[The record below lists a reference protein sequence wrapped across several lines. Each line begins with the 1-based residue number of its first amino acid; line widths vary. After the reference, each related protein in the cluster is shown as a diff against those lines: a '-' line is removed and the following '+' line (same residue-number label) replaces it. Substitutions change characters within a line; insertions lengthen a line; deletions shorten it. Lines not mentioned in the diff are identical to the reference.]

1 MKFEIYGENLNITA
15 AMREKIEKKLTF
27 LNKYILINDD
37 SVARVVVKVYPKN
50 LQKVEV
56 TINTKVGILRAELM
70 HEDFYAAFDL
80 VIDKLEDQIRRQ
92 KTRLNKKHK
101 ESLNEAFYSNEELVD
116 ELVRTKRV
124 VALEM
129 DIEQAIMEMEILGH
143 SFYIFHDI
151 DSGKKAVCYR
161 RNDGGYGMIEI
172 V

>member
-70 HEDFYAAFDL
+70 HEDFYSAFDL

-101 ESLNEAFYSNEELVD
+101 EALNQNFYSDD
-116 ELVRTKRV
+116 EIIDEIIRTKRV
-124 VALEM
+124 IAQEM
-129 DIEQAIMEMEILGH
+129 DIDQAILEMEILGH
-143 SFYIFHDI
+143 SFFIFHDI
-151 DSGKKAVCYR
+151 DTDKKSVCYR
-161 RNDGGYGMIEI
+161 RNDGGYGLIEI